1 MANVTHWR
9 GKENKAC
16 GMVIFLVGMAALT
29 VAGSTGCKKS
39 PPALTS
45 VSNDSTGAADKG
57 VLHLEPFVVN
67 LADTEEN
74 RFLRVGIDLGLEKA
88 LPGKEGKG
96 GESDVPAARIRDC
109 ILYVLSTWRSDTLLT
124 PDGKQKLKDEMLHA
138 LQDRVPE
145 LGVREIYFTDFF
157 VQR

>member
-1 MANVTHWR
+1 M
-9 GKENKAC
+9 
-16 GMVIFLVGMAALT
+16 
-29 VAGSTGCKKS
+29 
-39 PPALTS
+39 
-45 VSNDSTGAADKG
+45 
-57 VLHLEPFVVN
+57 N

-96 GESDVPAARIRDC
+96 GESDMPAARIRDC
-109 ILYVLSTWRSDTLLT
+109 ILYVLSTWRSDALLT